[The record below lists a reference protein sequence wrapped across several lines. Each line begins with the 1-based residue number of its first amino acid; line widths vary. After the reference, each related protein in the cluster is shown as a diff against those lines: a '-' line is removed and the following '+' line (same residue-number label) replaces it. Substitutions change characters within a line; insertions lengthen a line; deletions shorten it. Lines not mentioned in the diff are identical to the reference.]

1 MPSPRF
7 SLSPLIAP
15 GAWHALRAPADGAR
29 RALAPSSCRN
39 PPPGPG
45 RPAGPPH
52 LRALREVQHDLSAAQ
67 PDWDFQGLISAD
79 GSAVALRV
87 TPRDRSVPRMV
98 RKAVGDGA
106 CDPDELSNTRT
117 TFLPAD
123 LPPPPDFAPARHP
136 REVPYL
142 DLQVAPK
149 NEAYPYGVKLEL
161 GDWAYALEPRAVF
174 YGPGWYPFHEH
185 VTRREKG
192 PTAPLNDRDVPTGRT
207 VPARVQLSPDVADF
221 SWGNEYVQLTPVNH
235 RIEARLHLYVG
246 QEQARTLVR
255 TVTLDVD
262 LRARVCPI
270 NG

>member
-1 MPSPRF
+1 
-7 SLSPLIAP
+7 
-15 GAWHALRAPADGAR
+15 
-29 RALAPSSCRN
+29 
-39 PPPGPG
+39 
-45 RPAGPPH
+45 
-52 LRALREVQHDLSAAQ
+52 
-67 PDWDFQGLISAD
+67 
-79 GSAVALRV
+79 
-87 TPRDRSVPRMV
+87 MV

-192 PTAPLNDRDVPTGRT
+192 PTAPLNDRNVPTGRT

-270 NG
+270 NGSSWLGCQLVVGVSRPSKAIWKAFRGAFQRIVQRRGREPPASCLPRCSRSYVQVGVCGSRSSGRSGRRDHPRCRAGRSPWFRTRRP